1 MNLQQSL
8 SNFGAALSINA
19 TQTNNTGL
27 TSTANLNA
35 EQSLL
40 VYRQNITGARQR
52 VLEIIYPVC
61 CKIVGADCFDTLARD
76 YAWVKNI
83 RRPDLN
89 HFGDE
94 FARLL
99 ENIVSQHS
107 AFSGLDYLPDL
118 ARLEWYWHRAH
129 FLVINQHENSVD
141 LTQTNAANLKL
152 VINSSLQ
159 WMQTPYPVL
168 EIWQQH
174 RLDRQPDS
182 VNMPEIAIHLLTW
195 RHHHNVQV
203 ESITPEIARLLELSA
218 GGLTLGV
225 ISQDPAILK
234 SGIISQLP
242 DMVEKGWITG
252 FFREGDQI

>member
-61 CKIVGADCFDTLARD
+61 RAIVGANCFDTLARD

-89 HFGDE
+89 RFGNE

-99 ENIVSQHS
+99 ETIVNQQS
-107 AFSGLDYLPDL
+107 AFNGLDYLPDL
-118 ARLEWYWHRAH
+118 ARLEWHWHRAH
-129 FLVINQHENSVD
+129 FTPIKQYENCVD
-141 LTQTNAANLKL
+141 LTQTNAADLKL

-174 RLDRQPDS
+174 RLDQQPGS
-182 VNMPEIAIHLLTW
+182 VNMPIEMVHLLTW
-195 RHHHNVQV
+195 RHQNTVQV
-203 ESITPEIARLLELSA
+203 EATISGISHLLELSA
-218 GGLTLGV
+218 GGLTLGL
-225 ISQDPAILK
+225 INQDPAIVK

-242 DMVEKGWITG
+242 QMVDKGWITG
-252 FFREGDQI
+252 FVREGD